1 MPVVISIAEKTS
13 MLFRTRAS
21 VQTYLRENGGTS
33 VLMVDENDTM
43 YMSYSDGKGA
53 FDLLRLSNTMGGDSP
68 NLPLRLA
75 PEGSF
80 LVVTASR

>member
-1 MPVVISIAEKTS
+1 
-13 MLFRTRAS
+13 
-21 VQTYLRENGGTS
+21 
-33 VLMVDENDTM
+33 MVDENDTM